1 MNVFTKIYLAAVFLL
16 LALAGA
22 RAQGTVTGSVTDAES
37 GETIIGAL
45 VKIQGQ
51 EGGVLT
57 DESGQYSITVPAGQ
71 VTLVAGFVG
80 YEDKNGSVGV
90 ANGATVVLNFQMGT
104 AANIMDEVVVVG
116 YGVARKRELVG
127 SVAKVDE
134 VNDIAGGSFQNAL
147 QGKAPGVVVT
157 QTSGVAGAGAVVR
170 IRGNN
175 SLSSAGDP
183 LYVVDGI
190 PIMNNNF
197 QLGEAGAQNVNPLNS
212 INPNDIESV
221 EILKDAA
228 AAAIYGS
235 RGANGV
241 IIITTKRGKT
251 GRPRF
256 TYNVRFG
263 LSQETNRIDLLDADQ
278 WLAVR
283 QEAWENDGNAGRAP
297 LPGGLT
303 YEDIEGINTNWM
315 DQVLQIGFKHE
326 HNLSMRAGNKWINA
340 YVGASFSDAESYLR
354 NNTFQRAS
362 GRVNLDIT
370 PFRNLK
376 ISINTSLSRGNT
388 HRVPVA
394 WSGGL
399 GLAQSTALP
408 IFPVTYDPLIQNA
421 LDRGDQA
428 RADYWS
434 NLASQTDNWY
444 NIYGNPLAQV
454 DLTKQRVVEW
464 RSINN
469 AQIMYNPLPG
479 LTLTGQGSLEIQK
492 LGEFTFRDN
501 VWEQNQGN
509 YTEGYYQS
517 AQNWSAFGTAEYDF
531 SQHLGPDHKLRVM
544 VGGEYQKTN
553 YYRDLRVGYRGADDL
568 LFNGPAL
575 DTPAVSQ
582 IFVDSFLGTSS
593 NAGREKFLSAFG
605 RINYTFRD
613 KYMAQF
619 TVRRDGS
626 SRFGAN
632 NRFGWFPAVG
642 AGWVVSEEAFLKNNP
657 VVNFLKLKAS
667 VGLRGVAG
675 IPTSEQ
681 WAEYSVVQS
690 INGYNDTTER
700 YQTKLANPNLKWE
713 TNRTI
718 DCGFEIGLWN
728 DRITADVTYY
738 NSVTLDAIIKT
749 RIQASTGIDY
759 RDFYQNIGTIR
770 NTGVE
775 IGLVTRNLVGPLKWT
790 TRLNMAHNSN
800 VVVAVGAATP
810 DALDGGFGDI
820 RAIPGQPSGTNF
832 IVRWAG
838 VDPLTGRPIYLT
850 AAGDSTSVYDVSVNR
865 VAAGNVFP
873 KLTGA
878 ITNEFTWKRFDLS
891 FMLYFSLGSYIY
903 DDAAKRQLGVVS
915 DWNMRTEVLDRWRQP
930 GDVASYPQLTM
941 TMLNW
946 GGNDNIWQN
955 NHSLWLERADFLRL
969 RNLTFGYN
977 IPVKKGISNA
987 RIFFTGTNLLTFT
1000 NYSGWDPEVARGREN
1015 EQQRNIGG
1023 TNVTYLTPPQER
1035 AFIFGLDVDF

>member
-1 MNVFTKIYLAAVFLL
+1 MLLMAV
-16 LALAGA
+16 AGL
-22 RAQGTVTGSVTDAES
+22 RAQGTVSGAVTDSES

-45 VKIQGQ
+45 IQIKGFTG
-51 EGGVLT
+51 GGVLS
-57 DESGQYSITVPAGQ
+57 DDNGRYSIEVPQGDA
-71 VTLVAGFVG
+71 TLVASFVG
-80 YEDKNGSVGV
+80 YDDKELAVKVTNGGKV
-90 ANGATVVLNFQMGT
+90 TLNFVMGT

-116 YGVARKRELVG
+116 YGVTRKRELVG
-127 SVAKVDE
+127 SVAKVEE

-190 PIMNNNF
+190 PILNNNF
-197 QLGEAGAQNVNPLNS
+197 QLGENGAQNSNPLNS

-251 GRPRF
+251 GKPRIS
-256 TYNVRFG
+256 YNVRFG
-263 LSQETNRIDLLDADQ
+263 LSQETNRIGLLSADEYV
-278 WLAVR
+278 AVR

-303 YEDIEGINTNWM
+303 YEDIEGINTDWVSE
-315 DQVLQIGFKHE
+315 VLQIGVKHE
-326 HNLSMRAGNKWINA
+326 HNLSMRAGNKWISA
-340 YVGASFSDAESYLR
+340 YVNASYSDAESYLR

-370 PFRNLK
+370 PFKNFK
-376 ISINTSLSRGNT
+376 ISISSSLSRGNT

-408 IFPVTYDPLIQNA
+408 IYPITYDPLIANA
-421 LDRGDQA
+421 LANGDQA

-469 AQIMYNPLPG
+469 VQLSYTPIAG
-479 LTLTGQGSLEIQK
+479 LTLTGQGSLELQK
-492 LGEFTFRDN
+492 LGEFTYRDN

-509 YTEGYYQS
+509 YSEGYYQS

-531 SQHLGPDHKLRVM
+531 SQHLGTDHKLRVM
-544 VGGEYQKTN
+544 VGAEYQKTN
-553 YYRDLRVGYRGADDL
+553 FYRDLRIAYRGADDL
-568 LFNGPAL
+568 IFNNPAL
-575 DTPAVSQ
+575 DTPAVVL
-582 IFVDSFLGTSS
+582 IGTDSFLGTRN
-593 NAGREKFLSAFG
+593 NAGREKFISAFA
-605 RINYTFRD
+605 RVNYVFRD

-626 SRFGAN
+626 SRFGTN

-642 AGWVVSEEAFLKNNP
+642 AGWVISEEPFLKENP
-657 VVNFLKLKAS
+657 VINFLKVKAS

-675 IPTSEQ
+675 IPTTEQ
-681 WAEYSVVQS
+681 WAEYTIVPA
-690 INGYNDTTER
+690 NFGYGYATEL
-700 YQTKLANPNLKWE
+700 YQTKLDNPNLKWE
-713 TNRTI
+713 TNRTV
-718 DCGFEIGLWN
+718 DCGFEIGLFE

-738 NSVTLDAIIKT
+738 NSVTLDAVIKT
-749 RIQASTGIDY
+749 RIQASAGIDS

-770 NTGVE
+770 NTGLEVG
-775 IGLVTRNLVGPLKWT
+775 INTRNLVGPLSWV
-790 TRLNMAHNSN
+790 TRLNFAHNSN
-800 VVVAVGAATP
+800 VVVAVGSATP

-820 RAIPGQPSGTNF
+820 RAVPGQPSGTNF

-838 VDPLTGRPIYLT
+838 VDPATGRPIYLT

-865 VAAGNVFP
+865 VAAGNIFP
-873 KLTGA
+873 ILTGA
-878 ITNEFTWKRFDLS
+878 LTNEFKWKQFDLS

-915 DWNMRTEVLDRWRQP
+915 DWNLRTEVLDRWRQP

-969 RNLTFGYN
+969 RSLTFGYN
-977 IPVKKGISNA
+977 IPIKKGIHSA
-987 RIFFTGTNLLTFT
+987 RVFFTGTNLLTFT

-1035 AFIFGLDVDF
+1035 AFVLGLDVEF